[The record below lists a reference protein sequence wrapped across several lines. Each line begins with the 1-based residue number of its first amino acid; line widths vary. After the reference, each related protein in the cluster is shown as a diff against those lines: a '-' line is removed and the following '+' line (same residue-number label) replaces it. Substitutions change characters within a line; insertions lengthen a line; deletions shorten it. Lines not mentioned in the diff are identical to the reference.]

1 MKLQWI
7 KEKQKPYLQ
16 NLNLTLFS
24 SPVYISQNI
33 SGCWK
38 HTYIYTHTHQQ
49 QIVSQSR
56 LSHCLLS
63 PLEQKLLL
71 YMNKT
76 DFLLSSLLSWYF
88 IYLELIFSNHSG
100 FTSLQTFWD
109 YSHLGTLSLA
119 DSSYQEH
126 PSIDITRLIPL
137 HPGLCPRVTCT
148 ESPFY
153 LK

>member
-24 SPVYISQNI
+24 SPVYVSQNI

-38 HTYIYTHTHQQ
+38 HTHTHTHTHTHQK

-76 DFLLSSLLSWYF
+76 AFLLSSLMYF

-109 YSHLGTLSLA
+109 YSHHGTLSLA

-126 PSIDITRLIPL
+126 PSIDITRLTPL
-137 HPGLCPRVTCT
+137 HPGLCPHVTCT
-148 ESPFY
+148 ESPFC

>member
-1 MKLQWI
+1 MDQGKAETLSS
-7 KEKQKPYLQ
+7 EFESNTVLLPSLRKPK
-16 NLNLTLFS
+16 
-24 SPVYISQNI
+24 YIRML
-33 SGCWK
+33 K
-38 HTYIYTHTHQQ
+38 TYTHTHTHTHTHQK

-76 DFLLSSLLSWYF
+76 AFLLSSLMYF

-109 YSHLGTLSLA
+109 YSHHGTLSLA

-126 PSIDITRLIPL
+126 PSIDITRLTPL
-137 HPGLCPRVTCT
+137 HPGLCPHVTCT
-148 ESPFY
+148 ESPFC